1 MAIPAPLADKFC
13 HLPPHSCKQDKICLK
28 WLADFPTRRKFS
40 GQSVS
45 LSSLVHW
52 CSCSGCH
59 GAEKSFKMLCKEGVL
74 DHLLQPSVVTVY
86 HTKIPHRGRN
96 TKLWLPSWNL
106 LTPQHFQPTKTIV
119 TPIKAKSY
127 NHSVPT
133 CKLQL
138 HCDIS
143 AHFSHLHIHQYLTS
157 IIGKWLMFLLL
168 HKARITYTANSDC
181 RWVSV

>member
-127 NHSVPT
+127 NHSTDVQTAITLWYFCPFFT
-133 CKLQL
+133 LWK
-138 HCDIS
+138 
-143 AHFSHLHIHQYLTS
+143 YLTS

>member
-45 LSSLVHW
+45 LSPLVHW

-59 GAEKSFKMLCKEGVL
+59 GAEEFQNALQGRSPGSFTSTQCGNSISYKDTSQRKEHKAVTSFVKSPDPTTLSTHKNNRHTDKGKK
-74 DHLLQPSVVTVY
+74 LQPLCTDVQTAI
-86 HTKIPHRGRN
+86 T
-96 TKLWLPSWNL
+96 LWYFCPFFTLW
-106 LTPQHFQPTKTIV
+106 K
-119 TPIKAKSY
+119 
-127 NHSVPT
+127 
-133 CKLQL
+133 
-138 HCDIS
+138 
-143 AHFSHLHIHQYLTS
+143 YLTS